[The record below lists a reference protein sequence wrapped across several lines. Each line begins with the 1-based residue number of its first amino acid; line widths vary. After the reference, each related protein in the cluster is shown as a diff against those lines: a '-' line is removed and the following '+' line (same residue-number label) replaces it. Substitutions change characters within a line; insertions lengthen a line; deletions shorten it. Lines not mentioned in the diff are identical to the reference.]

1 MITKVQKWGH
11 SLAVRIP
18 RAAAEDAQ
26 LRPGREVQIAIR
38 GGRLVLTPARRR
50 FKLANLLR
58 GMTRRNRHAEVS
70 TGDAVGRE
78 AW

>member
-18 RAAAEDAQ
+18 RSAAADAQ
-26 LRPGREVQIAIR
+26 LRPGREVQVAVR
-38 GGRLVLTPARRR
+38 GGRLVITPARRR
-50 FKLANLLR
+50 FKLAELLR

-70 TGDAVGRE
+70 AGDAVGRE